1 VARLALSKSSLSK
14 QQTQLK
20 TFERFLPSLDLKR
33 RQLMGERNKAVRR
46 LRHTREEIKSYT
58 DQLGERLPMVSDR
71 EIKVSGLVSVKDIT
85 LGKENIV
92 GTHLPTLEH
101 VEVEVADYPLLSK
114 PHWVDNMVEE
124 LRIIMEL
131 KLRAQVDQQRLDIL
145 EAAVRTIT
153 QRVNLFDKVLIPR
166 TRRNIKQIKIYL
178 ADAERAAVINS
189 KISKR
194 KNAVEEEA
202 ATP

>member
-1 VARLALSKSSLSK
+1 MARLALSKSSLSK

-46 LRHTREEIKSYT
+46 LRRTREEIKSYT